1 MSGKSKFPTISSIVG
16 REKKLNMLSGEELE
30 KLEQALSNNGSS
42 EVKTETKEENTTA
55 PGSEHP
61 LDKVLVPYQNEFMIP
76 KSEFIKLND
85 PQKVLRRDSFRTKQT
100 EKDLFYI
107 LSADDVIRLKKET
120 L

>member
-1 MSGKSKFPTISSIVG
+1 MSGKNRFPIISSIVG

-30 KLEQALSNNGSS
+30 KLEQALSNNGATEANTKTTEETSS
-42 EVKTETKEENTTA
+42 A

-61 LDKVLVPYQNEFMIP
+61 LDEVLVPYQNEFMIP

-100 EKDLFYI
+100 EKGLFYI
-107 LSADDVIRLKKET
+107 LSADDVIRLKKAT
-120 L
+120 V

>member
-16 REKKLNMLSGEELE
+16 REKKLNMLSSDELE
-30 KLEQALSNNGSS
+30 KLEQALSNNGAT
-42 EVKTETKEENTTA
+42 EAKTPTKEESITS
-55 PGSEHP
+55 PRSEHP

-85 PQKVLRRDSFRTKQT
+85 PQKVLRRGSFRTKQT

-107 LSADDVIRLKKET
+107 LSAEDVLLLKKQT
-120 L
+120 V